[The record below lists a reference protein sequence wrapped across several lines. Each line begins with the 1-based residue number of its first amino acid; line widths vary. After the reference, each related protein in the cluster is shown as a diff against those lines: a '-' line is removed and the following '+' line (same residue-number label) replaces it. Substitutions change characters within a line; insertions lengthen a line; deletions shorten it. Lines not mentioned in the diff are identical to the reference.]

1 MKCIIIDD
9 DDASR
14 TVLKQLVGQVSYLNL
29 VAVCTKPSEAV
40 SLLKKEQVDL
50 AFLDIEMPEMTGM
63 ELLGSVAMP
72 PTILTTTH
80 KEYALDAFEH
90 NIIDYL
96 VKPVTLPRFIKAVEK
111 AKAAHN
117 KVNAQ
122 DGLMERDY
130 FFIKKDSVHTKVPT
144 KDILWIEALGDYITI
159 NTVNG
164 KYILHLTLKSIEGK
178 LSPDKFIRVHRSYI
192 VNIDNVGM
200 VEDTTIFINNVSI
213 PVGALYKESFLKVLN
228 LL

>member
-1 MKCIIIDD
+1 MMLPG
-9 DDASR
+9 
-14 TVLKQLVGQVSYLNL
+14 TVLKQLVQQVSYLDL

-40 SLLKKEQVDL
+40 NLLKKEQVDL

-63 ELLGSVAMP
+63 ELLGSIAMP

-80 KEYALDAFEH
+80 KEYALNAFEH
-90 NIIDYL
+90 NVIDYL

-111 AKAAHN
+111 AKAMQD
-117 KVNAQ
+117 KQGIQ
-122 DGLMERDY
+122 DGVVERDY

-144 KDILWIEALGDYITI
+144 KDILWVEALGDYITI
-159 NTVNG
+159 HTING
-164 KYILHLTLKSIEGK
+164 KYILHLTLKSIESK
-178 LSPDKFIRVHRSYI
+178 LPPDKFIRVHRSYI

-200 VEDTTIFINNVSI
+200 VEDTTIFINNTSI
-213 PVGALYKESFLKVLN
+213 PVGALYKDNFIRVLN